1 MKKKSLY
8 DIAMERKQNN
18 VIDNDKVIIVR
29 KKSII
34 SIIFDIIGK
43 IFRVIVYFILL
54 ILLTIGAT
62 VLLNSQT
69 REMFIDIIR
78 NMC

>member
-8 DIAMERKQNN
+8 DIAMERKQND

-29 KKSII
+29 KKTILST
-34 SIIFDIIGK
+34 IFEVVGK
-43 IFRVIVYFILL
+43 IFRIILYFILL
-54 ILLTIGAT
+54 ILLTTGAT

-69 REMFIDIIR
+69 REMLFNIISQVL
-78 NMC
+78 